1 MTRPTSALLV
11 AATAALLLAA
21 DAPPTAAQAGSPRV
35 LAFQELL
42 KGTDEV
48 SLRWPV
54 AVAAASD
61 DEVAVADAF
70 GPRLLRFRRVG
81 VSWQLDRTVALGGAP
96 VGLAW
101 DGRRYVASL
110 RQGAGLVAF
119 EGEALVQRPVPLPR
133 GAVPGPLAATSGG
146 ELLVY
151 DDAQRRVLRLSSEGK
166 PAAEIGVAGQVT
178 ALAASPSG
186 GFFAAIADE
195 GSIVHF
201 DASGKADTAWKLPAS
216 DEVPAWPSGLAA
228 EPGGTLL
235 VVDRHAGRLLAL
247 DALGQ
252 VAGVGSRQGWE
263 PGLLL
268 FPAGITRLPG
278 GLVLVADEGNGRA
291 QLFRRSGPG
300 GAP

>member
-1 MTRPTSALLV
+1 MTRLTPLLLV
-11 AATAALLLAA
+11 AAVAAGLLVGGS
-21 DAPPTAAQAGSPRV
+21 APAAAQAGPPRV

-48 SLRWPV
+48 SLRWPR

-81 VSWQLDRTVALGGAP
+81 VSWQLDRTVALAGAP

-119 EGEALVQRPVPLPR
+119 EDAGLVQRPLPLPR
-133 GAVPGPLAATSGG
+133 GAVPGPLAAVPGG

-151 DDAQRRVLRLSSEGK
+151 DDAGRRVLRLSSEGK
-166 PAAEIGVAGQVT
+166 LAGEVAIAGQVT
-178 ALAASPSG
+178 ALAATPSG
-186 GFFAAIADE
+186 GFFAAVAAE
-195 GSIVHF
+195 GSVVHV
-201 DASGKADTAWKLPAS
+201 DASGKPDTTWKLPAF
-216 DEVPAWPSGLAA
+216 EQVPAWPSGLAV
-228 EPGGTLL
+228 EPGGTVL
-235 VVDRHAGRLLAL
+235 VADRHVGRLLVL

-252 VAGVGSRQGWE
+252 VAGVGSRLGWE

-268 FPAGITRLPG
+268 FPAGIARLPG

-291 QLFRRSGPG
+291 QLFRRTGTGGP
-300 GAP
+300 P

>member
-1 MTRPTSALLV
+1 M
-11 AATAALLLAA
+11 
-21 DAPPTAAQAGSPRV
+21 
-35 LAFQELL
+35 L
-42 KGTDEV
+42 KGTDQI

-81 VSWQLDRTVALGGAP
+81 VSWQPDRTVALGGAP

-119 EGEALVQRPVPLPR
+119 EDAGLVQRPLPLPR
-133 GAVPGPLAATSGG
+133 GVVPGPLAALPGG
-146 ELLVY
+146 DLLVY
-151 DDAQRRVLRLSSEGK
+151 DEAGRRVLRLREGK
-166 PAAEIGVAGQVT
+166 PAGEVEIAGHVT
-178 ALAASPSG
+178 ALAGSPSG
-186 GFFAAIADE
+186 GILAAIAAE
-195 GSIVHF
+195 GSVVHV
-201 DASGKADTAWKLPAS
+201 DASGKTDAVWKLPAS
-216 DEVPAWPSGLAA
+216 EQVPAWPSGLVV
-228 EPGGTLL
+228 EPGGTVL
-235 VVDRHAGRLLAL
+235 VVDRHAGRLLVL

-252 VAGVGSRQGWE
+252 VAGIGSRQGWD

-268 FPAGITRLPG
+268 FPAGIARLPG

-291 QLFRRSGPG
+291 QLFRRTGTG
-300 GAP
+300 GLQ

>member
-1 MTRPTSALLV
+1 MTRPTPLLSV
-11 AATAALLLAA
+11 AAVAAGLLAVGEPRA
-21 DAPPTAAQAGSPRV
+21 AAQAGPPRV

-42 KGTDEV
+42 KGSDEAP
-48 SLRWPV
+48 LRWPV
-54 AVAAASD
+54 AVAAAAD
-61 DEVAVADAF
+61 DDVAIADAF

-96 VGLAW
+96 AGLAW

-110 RQGAGLVAF
+110 RGGGLVAF
-119 EGEALVQRPVPLPR
+119 EEAGLVQRPLPLPR
-133 GAVPGPLAATSGG
+133 GAVPGPLAAFPGG
-146 ELLVY
+146 ELLVC
-151 DDAQRRVLRLSSEGK
+151 DEAGRRVLRLSSDGK
-166 PAAEIGVAGQVT
+166 TTAEVAITGQVT

-186 GFFAAIADE
+186 GFYAAIAAE
-195 GSIVHF
+195 GAVVHV
-201 DASGKADTAWKLPAS
+201 DAAGKVDATWKLPAF
-216 DEVPAWPSGLAA
+216 EQVPAWPAGLAA

-268 FPAGITRLPG
+268 FPAGIARLPG
-278 GLVLVADEGNGRA
+278 GLVLVADEGNGRG
-291 QLFRRSGPG
+291 QLFRRSGSS
-300 GAP
+300 APR